1 MGKKQ
6 LADLIDA
13 CYRQGGQKKTVLLA
27 DKLRT
32 LGYTYATMAGI
43 SICIDDMKIPDAKH
57 RELVGGDEGSR
68 RRSRSSTP
76 KVSSPTASA
85 TTRWSTSGPRSPSAS
100 PRR

>member
-1 MGKKQ
+1 MVETTVGRILMYEVVPEGLPFRLVNRIMGKKQ

-32 LGYTYATMAGI
+32 LGYTHATMAGI

-57 RELVGGDEGSR
+57 RELWAATKE
-68 RRSRSSTP
+68 
-76 KVSSPTASA
+76 VSEIEEQ
-85 TTRWSTSGPRSPSAS
+85 
-100 PRR
+100 